1 MSNLDI
7 SKSLEMAGVDKG
19 DTVMMHADAG
29 VAAQINFHNSD
40 NLQNLINE
48 IIKYF
53 NKGTL
58 VVPTFTYSI
67 TENEIF
73 DKNKSPSKVGL
84 FSEKFMFT
92 KGVKRNNHPMFS
104 VGLIGK
110 HTSEYINSNNK
121 DCFGEDTS
129 FDLLMKHNGK
139 IICLGCD
146 FSRVTFVHYVEQ
158 KKNVPYR
165 FIKKLKGKIL
175 ENGKV
180 KNIQTSFY
188 ARKLKEKSSCNLD
201 YMKDIAI
208 KKKILYQGSFGRFP
222 IMAITAKNFFDLA
235 SNLIDKDPY
244 ALVER

>member
-180 KNIQTSFY
+180 KNIQTSF
-188 ARKLKEKSSCNLD
+188 
-201 YMKDIAI
+201 
-208 KKKILYQGSFGRFP
+208 
-222 IMAITAKNFFDLA
+222 
-235 SNLIDKDPY
+235 
-244 ALVER
+244 